1 MYESLT
7 GRAGRQLR
15 REHWQY
21 LDKLLLADR
30 SEGLVLPYHSPF
42 SACPGGVCTVIY
54 AHTYTRCT
62 AALGSLLPLRPSCAF
77 AVLTCGGSV
86 ISAHMVWMGDDTTV
100 VTLASTFNAS
110 RGLSNPTLEARGST
124 LSMGGPGEIRLT

>member
-1 MYESLT
+1 MYEWLT

-21 LDKLLLADR
+21 PDKLLLADR
-30 SEGLVLPYHSPF
+30 SEGMVLPYHSPF
-42 SACPGGVCTVIY
+42 AACPGGVCTVIY
-54 AHTYTRCT
+54 VHTYTRCT
-62 AALGSLLPLRPSCAF
+62 AALVSLLPLRPSCVC

-110 RGLSNPTLEARGST
+110 RGLSNPTLKARGEGRIK
-124 LSMGGPGEIRLT
+124 GGRQ